1 MLQEAQA
8 SQRKAQNQLLINFPL
23 SGERVKI
30 LYQPLCHLLTAIMAC
45 QHSLL
50 HMAAT
55 AILTEVELHACACF
69 ALRCHSIFLS
79 FGFILTHLLT

>member
-8 SQRKAQNQLLINFPL
+8 SQRKTQNQLLVIFRL

-30 LYQPLCHLLTAIMAC
+30 LYQPLCHLPEAIMAC
-45 QHSLL
+45 QHFLL

-55 AILTEVELHACACF
+55 AILT
-69 ALRCHSIFLS
+69 
-79 FGFILTHLLT
+79 